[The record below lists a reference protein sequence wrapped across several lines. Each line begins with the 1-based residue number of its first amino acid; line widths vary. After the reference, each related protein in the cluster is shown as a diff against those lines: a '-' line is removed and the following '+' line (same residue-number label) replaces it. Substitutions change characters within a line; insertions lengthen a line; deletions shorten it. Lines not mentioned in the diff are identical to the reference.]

1 MMKRGR
7 TEKRFRILF
16 IALVFVLIGEP
27 LCLDLEIDQKWFAS
41 VFSLTILAVVLVF
54 ASERAHRIFFLAIGL
69 PSVIAGHGWTWLPPT
84 FQSPAFIVS
93 RVGGVI
99 LLLAASYLVVRSLV
113 TRERITADHLFGAI
127 CGYLLL
133 GLAWAVAYSLAGY
146 FHPDSFKSDKPSEL
160 NNPFDLTA
168 YVYFSFTTLT
178 TLGYGDIIP
187 ATRFVRT
194 LTWIEA
200 MVGQFYLAV
209 VVAWLISSLSDRS
222 SEELERELNG

>member
-1 MMKRGR
+1 MKRRGA
-7 TEKRFRILF
+7 EKRFQILF
-16 IALVFVLIGEP
+16 IALAFVLLGEP
-27 LCLDLEIDQKWFAS
+27 LCLDLDIDQKWFAS
-41 VFSLTILAVVLVF
+41 IFSLTILAVMLVF

-69 PSVIAGHGWTWLPPT
+69 PSVIAGHGWAWLQPSL
-84 FQSPAFIVS
+84 QAPAFVVS
-93 RVGGVI
+93 RVGGII
-99 LLLAASYLVVRSLV
+99 LLLAASYFVVRSLV
-113 TRERITADHLFGAI
+113 ARERITIDHLFGAI

-133 GLAWAVAYSLAGY
+133 GLAWAVAYSLAG
-146 FHPDSFKSDKPSEL
+146 FLHPECFKADKPDEL
-160 NNPFDLTA
+160 NNPYDLTT

-209 VVAWLISSLSDRS
+209 IVAWLISSISDRS
-222 SEELERELNG
+222 AEELDRELNG